1 MRALTLEYH
10 DVLPTRAS
18 FDDSGF
24 TGAGANSYKVTL
36 SDFEAHLDQ
45 LPRAP
50 GVGTD
55 VRTLGPAM
63 RTLPVLI
70 TFDDGGRSALDVIA
84 PALEQRGLI
93 GHFFMTTSRVGTPGF
108 LSEGALREVASRG
121 HVVGSHSH
129 SHPLRMARLT
139 DAALEAEW
147 ATSRRVLEEIL
158 GASVTV
164 ASVPGG
170 YFSRRVA
177 AAAARAGIRW
187 LFTSEPVTS
196 VRTLEGCEVLGRY
209 TLRHDSP
216 ASDISAL
223 LSPPGTGRMKQW
235 LLWNAKKVAKV
246 VAGDAYLRIRSAL
259 LGETHEV

>member
-10 DVLPTRAS
+10 DVLPAS
-18 FDDSGF
+18 DAFDDSGF
-24 TGAGANSYKVTL
+24 PGAGANSYKVTL
-36 SDFEAHLDQ
+36 SGFEAHLDR
-45 LPRAP
+45 LPRGP
-50 GVGTD
+50 GVGAD
-55 VRTLGPAM
+55 VRALSPA
-63 RTLPVLI
+63 TPGLPVLI

-84 PALEQRGLI
+84 PALERRGLT
-93 GHFFMTTSRVGTPGF
+93 GHFFMTTSRLGAPGF
-108 LSEGALREVASRG
+108 LSDAALRELASRG

-129 SHPLRMARLT
+129 SHPVRMARLT
-139 DAALEAEW
+139 DAALDAEW
-147 ATSRRVLEEIL
+147 ATSRDILEEIL

-196 VRTLEGCEVLGRY
+196 IQTLEGCEVFGRY
-209 TLRHDSP
+209 TLRHDSL

-223 LSPPGTGRMKQW
+223 LSPRGTGRAKQW
-235 LLWNAKKVAKV
+235 LMWNAKKVAKV
-246 VAGDAYLRIRSAL
+246 VAGDAYLRLRRTL
-259 LGETHEV
+259 LGENT